1 MCPLSRLTSTRD
13 CFKCGIFVGP
23 IIRADLAWP
32 GPGLRLACCACPV
45 LPAVVPSKRREGNVQ
60 PGTARQGPQ
69 EPGWRKGRPAG
80 AGDGS
85 GRVVAPYHWASY
97 EAEAEGPGV
106 AEHWQRNTVAQ
117 TLKRGASESQC
128 CRSSDIV
135 TCIIFRMSSCTKVE
149 GWVPKWLRQAKTNP
163 RLE

>member
-1 MCPLSRLTSTRD
+1 M
-13 CFKCGIFVGP
+13 
-23 IIRADLAWP
+23 
-32 GPGLRLACCACPV
+32 
-45 LPAVVPSKRREGNVQ
+45 Q

-85 GRVVAPYHWASY
+85 DRVVAPCHWASY